1 MPTFERVVDGRVAE
15 RRHVPY
21 RSRDLAALER
31 SPAWRKVAETY
42 APATSA
48 EPRPTVEE
56 QRRARAAAAKKPEAE
71 AGGGGG

>member
-42 APATSA
+42 APARPGA

-56 QRRARAAAAKKPEAE
+56 QRRARAAAAKKPE
-71 AGGGGG
+71 GGGG

>member
-31 SPAWRKVAETY
+31 SPAWRKVSETY

-56 QRRARAAAAKKPEAE
+56 QRRARAALAAKKPEAE
-71 AGGGGG
+71 GGGG